1 MSAQH
6 LKNPIQAFI
15 EWYHS
20 LALGQRQYLAHMFIA
35 LTTQNTT
42 DLVMAK
48 DISPDRFE
56 RHVMEKDF
64 PVRMIARMVV
74 IRGIIDFIFLNKDQ
88 LVPKTPG
95 TPSIVDISQ
104 KQWEK
109 GLDSW
114 RILRGVELSDLYTR
128 LWLKSELKILGSQV
142 SPSRN

>member
-1 MSAQH
+1 MVAKKH

-20 LALGQRQYLAHMFIA
+20 LAMGQRQYLAHMFIA

-42 DLVMAK
+42 DLAMAK
-48 DISPDRFE
+48 DTSPDRFE
-56 RHVMEKDF
+56 HHVMEKDF
-64 PVRMIARMVV
+64 PVRMVARMVV

-88 LVPKTPG
+88 LVQEIPG
-95 TPSIVDISQ
+95 APAIVDISQ

-114 RILRGVELSDLYTR
+114 RTLRGVELSDLYTR
-128 LWLKSELKILGSQV
+128 LWLKSELERLGL
-142 SPSRN
+142 